1 VSRDNPKDTPLNFK
15 ALQSLV
21 AIQETGSFLKAAQ
34 HLGVNQSIISMQ
46 IKALEAELGVLLF
59 DRSVRPPAM
68 TEAAIAMMRPARE
81 IVVLASTIRDIVKSP
96 EALTGQLTLGVI
108 PTATLS
114 LLPNAL
120 AVLAKR
126 YPAVKVFVKSG
137 LSEPL
142 IEQVRAGRLDAALI
156 TEPAQTPEDFRSDL
170 IVRERLAIVSAVGLP
185 APSLA
190 DLGSST
196 FIRFN
201 RHVGVGRIIDQYLSK
216 RGLAPESVM
225 ELDSIEAILAMVER
239 GLGISIVPEKAVA
252 GHRSRLIIQ
261 PIDEPDAARH
271 VSLIFRAQTLKGSL
285 LDILSNALRQP
296 MPDLS

>member
-1 VSRDNPKDTPLNFK
+1 VNFK
-15 ALQSLV
+15 ALQCLI

-34 HLGVNQSIISMQ
+34 RLGVNQSIVSMQ
-46 IKALEAELGVLLF
+46 IKSLEAELGVELF

-68 TEAAIAMMRPARE
+68 TKAAIAMMRPARE
-81 IVVLASTIRDIVKSP
+81 IVVLATTIRDIVSSP

-120 AVLAKR
+120 VVLAKR
-126 YPAVKVFVKSG
+126 YPAVKVLVQSG

-142 IEQVRAGRLDAALI
+142 IEQVRAGKLDAALI
-156 TEPAQTPEDFRSDL
+156 TEPPQTPDDCRSEL
-170 IVRERLAIVSAVGLP
+170 IVRERMAIVSAVGLP
-185 APSLA
+185 VPSLA
-190 DLGSST
+190 TLSGSK
-196 FIRFN
+196 FIRFD

-239 GLGISIVPEKAVA
+239 GLGTSIVPEKAVA

-261 PIDEPDAARH
+261 PIDDPDAART
-271 VSLIFRAQTLKGSL
+271 VTLIFRAATLKASL
-285 LDILSNALRQP
+285 LDILSNALRSLDVQ
-296 MPDLS
+296 S